1 MDDLLKILNE
11 QQQRAVATPNG
22 PTMVLAGP
30 GSGKTRV
37 LTYRIA
43 YLIGAMNVPAWHI
56 LAVTF
61 TNKAAREMGD
71 RVNKI
76 LGSNAEGI
84 WLGTFHS
91 VCGKILRREADLLP
105 VTRDFVIFDQDDQ
118 TTLLKEI
125 IKENNLDEKMYR
137 PASYLNEISRA
148 KNDLITPEN
157 YPIKDFRDEQ
167 TQRLYRIYQERLIK
181 NNAMDFDDML
191 VYTTQL
197 LDEYPIVRETY
208 SHKFEHILV
217 DEFQDTN
224 MAQYMI
230 IKNLASLH
238 QNLYLV
244 GDEDQSIYRWRGA
257 DYRNIERFKRDF
269 KNAKVYLL
277 EQNYRSTQTILD
289 SAMAVIEPNKNR
301 THKQLET

>member
-11 QQQRAVATPNG
+11 QQQKAVATPAG
-22 PTMVLAGP
+22 PTIVLAGP

-137 PASYLNEISRA
+137 PASYLN
-148 KNDLITPEN
+148 
-157 YPIKDFRDEQ
+157 
-167 TQRLYRIYQERLIK
+167 
-181 NNAMDFDDML
+181 
-191 VYTTQL
+191 
-197 LDEYPIVRETY
+197 
-208 SHKFEHILV
+208 
-217 DEFQDTN
+217 
-224 MAQYMI
+224 
-230 IKNLASLH
+230 
-238 QNLYLV
+238 
-244 GDEDQSIYRWRGA
+244 
-257 DYRNIERFKRDF
+257 
-269 KNAKVYLL
+269 
-277 EQNYRSTQTILD
+277 
-289 SAMAVIEPNKNR
+289 
-301 THKQLET
+301 